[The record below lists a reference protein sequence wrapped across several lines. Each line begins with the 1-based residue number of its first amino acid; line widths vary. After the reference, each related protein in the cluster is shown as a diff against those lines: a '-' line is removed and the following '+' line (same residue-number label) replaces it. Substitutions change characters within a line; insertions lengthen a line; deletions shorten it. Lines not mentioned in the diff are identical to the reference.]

1 MPHAQDTTRS
11 GAVGKLVGAAT
22 SIQELSAAA
31 KVKVKEWNASTL
43 LERDT
48 RVMAAFVS
56 NQDGNET
63 VHASYYGQLSKNNNA
78 IEILK
83 RLVE

>member
-1 MPHAQDTTRS
+1 
-11 GAVGKLVGAAT
+11 
-22 SIQELSAAA
+22 
-31 KVKVKEWNASTL
+31 
-43 LERDT
+43 
-48 RVMAAFVS
+48 MAAFVS